1 MMPHRGVLPHD
12 TYQIQWIKRTKSLL
26 NGVKLG
32 DCSGGQRSTH
42 SLSEDALN
50 GGRGSQGAH
59 FLLSLFPFSLKSV
72 KEIENFNGVQSTYQN
87 Y

>member
-26 NGVKLG
+26 NGAKLG

-50 GGRGSQGAH
+50 GGGVQGAY
-59 FLLSLFPFSLKSV
+59 FLLSPFPFSLKSV
-72 KEIENFNGVQSTYQN
+72 KEIENFYGVQSTYQN